1 MRAGTLVAIVCIIA
15 FARHVWE
22 YSHSSPPAVEAA
34 AQFSGWLMGFGEA
47 AIAFGAGFA
56 LTWFRRALGVEH
68 E

>member
-34 AQFSGWLMGFGEA
+34 AQFSGWLMGFG
-47 AIAFGAGFA
+47 
-56 LTWFRRALGVEH
+56 
-68 E
+68 